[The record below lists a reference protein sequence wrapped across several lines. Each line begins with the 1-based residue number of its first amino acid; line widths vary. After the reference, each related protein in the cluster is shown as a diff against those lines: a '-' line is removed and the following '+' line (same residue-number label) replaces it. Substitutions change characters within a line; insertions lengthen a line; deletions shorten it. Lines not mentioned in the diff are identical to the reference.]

1 MPGRAGANPAR
12 PATPPLRPRPPAA
25 GPNFKLGKTMSGTG
39 SAPHKRRH
47 HWADTL
53 EEGAIALILGAMT
66 VITFVN
72 VVLRYVFNHSLIWGL
87 ELTLI
92 LFAWLVILG
101 VSYAFKKTAHLGVD
115 AVLNMVGPGPKRA
128 LAVISAL
135 LCLFYALLL
144 MKGAWDYW
152 APYAALERTSGHW
165 FPTGFEPTRDQ
176 AWYETDQ
183 VPMLA
188 IFRWL
193 EPLINQG
200 EHYEKLPRVIPYFVL
215 PFGVGL
221 IVLRIVQAT
230 IRVVTGRQESLIVS
244 HEAEDDVERV
254 AAANK
259 DEE

>member
-1 MPGRAGANPAR
+1 
-12 PATPPLRPRPPAA
+12 
-25 GPNFKLGKTMSGTG
+25 MSGTG
-39 SAPHKRRH
+39 SGSH
-47 HWADTL
+47 HSRTSWSDRI
-53 EEGAIALILGAMT
+53 EESAIALILGAMT
-66 VITFVN
+66 LITFIN
-72 VVLRYVFNHSLIWGL
+72 VILRYVFNNSLIWGL

-92 LFAWLVILG
+92 LFAWLVIFG

-128 LAVISAL
+128 LAVVSAF
-135 LCLFYALLL
+135 LCLVYALLML
-144 MKGAWDYW
+144 KGAWDYW

-183 VPMLA
+183 VPMLW

-200 EHYEKLPRVIPYFVL
+200 EHYEKLPRVVPYFIL
-215 PFGVGL
+215 PFGVAL
-221 IVLRIVQAT
+221 ITWRIAQAT
-230 IRVVTGRQESLIVS
+230 LRVIAGRQESLIVS

>member
-1 MPGRAGANPAR
+1 
-12 PATPPLRPRPPAA
+12 
-25 GPNFKLGKTMSGTG
+25 MSGTG
-39 SAPHKRRH
+39 SGSHHKRHTWSDRI
-47 HWADTL
+47 
-53 EEGAIALILGAMT
+53 EESAIALILGAMT

-72 VVLRYVFNHSLIWGL
+72 VVLRYLFNNSLIWGL

-92 LFAWLVILG
+92 LFAWLVIFG

-128 LAVISAL
+128 LGLISAL
-135 LCLFYALLL
+135 LCIVYALLML
-144 MKGAWDYW
+144 KGAWDYW
-152 APYAALERTSGHW
+152 APYAGLDRTSGHW
-165 FPTGFEPTRDQ
+165 FPTGFEKTRDQ

-200 EHYEKLPRVIPYFVL
+200 EHYEKLPRVIPYFIL
-215 PFGVGL
+215 PFGVAL
-221 IVLRIVQAT
+221 ITWRIVQAT
-230 IRVVTGRQESLIVS
+230 LRVALGRQDSLIVS
-244 HEAEDDVERV
+244 HEAEEDVERV